1 MDLYAM
7 DAWFLISA
15 TLLAVSGGAKLADPA
30 PTSGALAAASL
41 PSGRPWARLLGLVEI
56 AVAVV
61 AIAFG
66 GVVGGVGVAVMYAGF
81 AGFVA
86 VALRRN
92 LPVQSC
98 GCFGKVDTPPTWL
111 HVAVNLS
118 AVTAGVGVAVSG
130 GGALPDM
137 LSGQPLAGLPYL
149 VLLGV
154 GVFALYLIL
163 AELPRLGRP
172 VTGLPVTGLPVSGL
186 PASGRP

>member
-1 MDLYAM
+1 MDLYAI

-15 TLLAVSGGAKLADPA
+15 TLLAVSGGAKIADPA

-41 PSGRPWARLLGLVEI
+41 PSGRRWAQLLGVTECV
-56 AVAVV
+56 VAAV

-66 GVVGGVGVAVMYAGF
+66 GAVGGIAVAVVYGGF
-81 AGFVA
+81 AVFVA
-86 VALRRN
+86 VALQRN

-111 HVAVNLS
+111 HVVVNVS
-118 AVTAGVGVAVSG
+118 AVTAGIGVAVSG
-130 GGALPDM
+130 GGGLPEI

-154 GVFALYLIL
+154 GVFALYLML
-163 AELPRLGRP
+163 SELPRIGRP
-172 VTGLPVTGLPVSGL
+172 VAGLPVTGLKVSR
-186 PASGRP
+186 RP